1 MSQGFGGEVPAPHNQ
16 ATHREVTKYLVVLP
30 NPEGT
35 IAKLFLG
42 NFEQVAE
49 FDANT
54 DEVTSLIKGI
64 APSFDA
70 TGKEWDSSFSYLSN
84 RERAAASVYTLNV

>member
-1 MSQGFGGEVPAPHNQ
+1 MSQGFGSEVPAPHNQ

-84 RERAAASVYTLNV
+84 SERAAASVYTLNV

>member
-1 MSQGFGGEVPAPHNQ
+1 MSQGFGSEVPQPHSQ
-16 ATHREVTKYLVVLP
+16 ATHRKVTKYLVIIP

-35 IAKLFLG
+35 IAKLLLG
-42 NFEQVAE
+42 NYEQVAE

-54 DEVTSLIKGI
+54 DEVTSMIKGL

-70 TGKEWDSSFSYLSN
+70 TGKEWDRSFSNFSGD
-84 RERAAASVYTLNV
+84 ERARILVYTLNV

>member
-1 MSQGFGGEVPAPHNQ
+1 MSQGFGSEVPQPHNQ
-16 ATHREVTKYLVVLP
+16 ATHREVTKYLVIIS

-42 NFEQVAE
+42 NHEQVAE

-54 DEVTSLIKGI
+54 DEVTSMIKGL

-70 TGKEWDSSFSYLSN
+70 TGKEWDRAFSNLSDH
-84 RERAAASVYTLNV
+84 ERGSASVYTLNV

>member
-1 MSQGFGGEVPAPHNQ
+1 MSQGFGSEVPVPHNQ

>member
-1 MSQGFGGEVPAPHNQ
+1 MSQGFGSEVPAPHNQ
-16 ATHREVTKYLVVLP
+16 ATHREVTKYLVVIP

-42 NFEQVAE
+42 NYEQVAE

-54 DEVTSLIKGI
+54 DEVTTMIKGL
-64 APSFDA
+64 APSSNA
-70 TGKEWDSSFSYLSN
+70 TGKEWDRPFSNLSD
-84 RERAAASVYTLNV
+84 RERADASVYTLNV